1 MRAARLRGWAV
12 DSADCRYIT
21 WREKPKENPNNKAAN
36 YWGMPREYGQ
46 GEREGGSCDD
56 DYIPPLLFLRG
67 SSEVRGWDRAQSPDA
82 FNLPSRL
89 SCFLSLS
96 FSPATA
102 VTFRH
107 HPLTSKGCW
116 LFARSFLQS
125 TERERGMLS
134 TSRVSFMD
142 ITRIIPRSMVFFK
155 WTDEIPF

>member
-1 MRAARLRGWAV
+1 MV
-12 DSADCRYIT
+12 
-21 WREKPKENPNNKAAN
+21 K
-36 YWGMPREYGQ
+36 
-46 GEREGGSCDD
+46 ERERGGAVMMIIFPHYFSWGG
-56 DYIPPLLFLRG
+56 PQRWEG
-67 SSEVRGWDRAQSPDA
+67 ETARSHQM
-82 FNLPSRL
+82 PSTCHL
-89 SCFLSLS
+89 VCPVFSLS

-155 WTDEIPF
+155 WTDEIPFLTLGRKFYTHLGIAWGEWISFATWNRPARGASGGRGHLK

>member
-1 MRAARLRGWAV
+1 MV
-12 DSADCRYIT
+12 
-21 WREKPKENPNNKAAN
+21 K
-36 YWGMPREYGQ
+36 
-46 GEREGGSCDD
+46 ERERGGSCDD

-155 WTDEIPF
+155 WTDEIPFLTLGRKFYTHLGIAWGEWISFATWNRPARGASGGRGHLK